1 MASPQHAEQ
10 SLLAHI
16 DQLQAQL
23 IAVEQDDVPPSGS
36 GDAADRVPNVEAQIR
51 IAEIERRINEL
62 HLRLQDLRAAPAAPV
77 SDADIVDIG
86 SVVTISFE
94 AGESEKYRIEPID
107 ESDPDLPV
115 ITPSSPLG
123 HALLGARRGQRVT
136 YKAKGP
142 EVTVE
147 LLEVSA

>member
-1 MASPQHAEQ
+1 MS
-10 SLLAHI
+10 HI

-23 IAVEQDDVPPSGS
+23 VAVERDDVPPSGS

-62 HLRLQDLRAAPAAPV
+62 HLRLQELRATPAAQ
-77 SDADIVDIG
+77 DADADVVDIG
-86 SVVTISFE
+86 SVVTISFDT
-94 AGESEKYRIEPID
+94 GESEKYRIEAID
-107 ESDPDLPV
+107 ESEPDLPV

-123 HALLGARRGQRVT
+123 HALLGARPGQRVT